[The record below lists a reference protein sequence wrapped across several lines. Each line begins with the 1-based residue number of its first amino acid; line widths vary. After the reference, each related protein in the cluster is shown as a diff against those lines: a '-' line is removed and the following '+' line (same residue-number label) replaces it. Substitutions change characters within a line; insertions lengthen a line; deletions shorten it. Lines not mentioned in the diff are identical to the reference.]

1 MDLEP
6 NLNNYKTYKHKAQDI
21 YDILVKNKIKF
32 TITNTH
38 LLCNYS
44 TLDDQTKY
52 EIQQLFTHS
61 NDNNNTDTIS
71 C

>member
-1 MDLEP
+1 MDLD
-6 NLNNYKTYKHKAQDI
+6 LNDYKSYKHKAQDI
-21 YDILVKNKIKF
+21 YNILVKNNIKF

-44 TLDDQTKY
+44 TLDEKTKN
-52 EIQQLFTHS
+52 EINKLFTNN
-61 NDNNNTDTIS
+61 NDNNNIDSLI

>member
-1 MDLEP
+1 MDLD
-6 NLNNYKTYKHKAQDI
+6 LNDYKTYRHKSQDI
-21 YDILVKNKIKF
+21 YNILVKNNIKF

-44 TLDDQTKY
+44 TLDEKTKN
-52 EIQQLFTHS
+52 EINKLFTNN
-61 NDNNNTDTIS
+61 NDNNNIDSPI

>member
-1 MDLEP
+1 MDL
-6 NLNNYKTYKHKAQDI
+6 NLNDYKTYKHLAQPI
-21 YDILVKNKIKF
+21 YNILVKNNIKF

-44 TLDDQTKY
+44 TLDEKTKN
-52 EIQQLFTHS
+52 EINKLFTNN
-61 NDNNNTDTIS
+61 NDNNNIDTII

>member
-1 MDLEP
+1 MDLD
-6 NLNNYKTYKHKAQDI
+6 LNDYKSYKHKAQDI
-21 YDILVKNKIKF
+21 YNILVKNNIKF

-44 TLDDQTKY
+44 TLDEKTKN
-52 EIQQLFTHS
+52 EINKLFTNN
-61 NDNNNTDTIS
+61 NDNNNIDSPI